1 MIDLLAAVALGSLD
15 FSSQF
20 LAIGLSRSEPRFTF
34 FSVDSLGGGKVDQ
47 NTILDAPDTTT
58 PLTFQA
64 DRNRFEYRHEGAK
77 EAAWT
82 VLCEPKRIKLQS
94 RFDPNAPGLPFKLA
108 FDQKKSFATLLG
120 LMKPGERLTQL
131 PAVLHLP
138 DKGSFRVKC
147 NEKDIKL
154 PYDATRDNVPEPYIT
169 IDFPAADAN
178 HPFVE
183 YTLETA
189 AIYPRLPGIDKNPL
203 YDGFRRNYLNILQV
217 NPRRQILA
225 NNSASDNCTFTVYEY
240 AEIAKHAPP
249 LVGNLTCNDLIRMS
263 LDRYLSG
270 YQGYGQPHYD
280 NFSTGPWTFL
290 DVYPSL
296 LISACDYAE
305 SSKDYKWAKDN
316 FEKIDD
322 WGKTMFSMD
331 KDNSGLIEYPGT
343 GNSGDRPRMT
353 LRPSN
358 WWDTIA
364 FGHQDAYANAL
375 AYHAATMFA
384 QLATHLGKNTE
395 ADYYTERAAKLKR
408 AYLPTF
414 LDPAT
419 GVLGGWRSKDGR
431 LHNYWFTFVNG
442 IAIAYGLVDAKEGNE
457 IMDRMLAKFKEV
469 GYDRFD
475 LGLPGN
481 LVPVHKSDYVKHSDT
496 YQDWN
501 RTVGEPEKED
511 GTDAFQLYENGGAT
525 ACYAYFTVKALYDL
539 GRVEDA
545 RRIYYPML
553 KAFAD
558 GGFAGFDKDGHSYD
572 WKDWKGGAHGYE
584 GLLVD
589 SYMTL
594 LGVFDD
600 VKAGK

>member
-1 MIDLLAAVALGSLD
+1 MIDILAAVALSSLD
-15 FSSQF
+15 FRSQF
-20 LAIGLSRSEPRFTF
+20 LAVGLSRSEPRFTF
-34 FSVDSLGGGKVDQ
+34 FSVDSLGGNKLDQ
-47 NTILDAPDTTT
+47 NTILDT
-58 PLTFQA
+58 PTNPSSFTFQA
-64 DRNRFEYRHEGAK
+64 EKNRFEYRYTGAK

-82 VLCEPKRIKLQS
+82 VICEPKTITLQS
-94 RFDPNAPGLPFKLA
+94 RFNPNNPTLPFKLA

-120 LMKPGERLTQL
+120 LMNPDERLTQL

-138 DKGSFRVKC
+138 DKGSFRIRC
-147 NEKDIKL
+147 NEPEIKL

-169 IDFPAADAN
+169 VDFPAADVA

-183 YTLETA
+183 YTLEAA
-189 AIYPRLPGIDKNPL
+189 AIYPKIPGIDKNPL
-203 YDGFRRNYLNILQV
+203 YDGFRRNYLNMLQV
-217 NPRRQILA
+217 NPRRQVLA
-225 NNSASDNCTFTVYEY
+225 NNSASDNCTFTVFEY
-240 AEIAKHAPP
+240 AEIAKNAPP
-249 LVGNLTCNDLIRMS
+249 LVSGLTCNDLVRMT
-263 LDRYLSG
+263 LDRYLDG
-270 YQGYGQPHYD
+270 YQGYGQTGY
-280 NFSTGPWTFL
+280 NNGGTGPWTFL

-296 LISACDYAE
+296 LIAACDYAD

-316 FEKIDD
+316 FAKIDA
-322 WGKTMFSMD
+322 WGREMFAMD
-331 KDNSGLIEYPGT
+331 KDGDGLIEYPGT
-343 GNSGDRPRMT
+343 GNSGDRPRMN

-364 FGHQDAYANAL
+364 FGHKDAYANAL
-375 AYHAATMFA
+375 AYHAAVMFA
-384 QLATHLGKNTE
+384 QLAARLGKT
-395 ADYYTERAAKLKR
+395 ADAAFYTEKAAKLKQ

-419 GVLGGWRSKDGR
+419 GILGGWRSKDGR
-431 LHNYWFTFVNG
+431 LHDYWFTFVNG
-442 IAIAYGLVDAKEGNE
+442 IAITYGLVDAKQGNK

-481 LVPVHKSDYVKHSDT
+481 LVPVRKADYVKHSDT
-496 YQDWN
+496 YQEWN
-501 RTVGEPEKED
+501 RGVGEPEKDD

-525 ACYAYFTVKALYDL
+525 ACYAYYTVKALYDL
-539 GRVEDA
+539 GRVQDA

-558 GGFAGFDKDGHSYD
+558 GGFAGFDKNGNSYD

-589 SYMTL
+589 GYLTL
-594 LGVFDD
+594 LAVLDD
-600 VKAGK
+600 VKVTK